1 MEEQKVLTIVVGEPL
16 TKKQEADI
24 LCALWRGKGYFADE
38 FTEEE
43 TDTMIANIEGDM
55 PLISGTRIE
64 CDLANAKK
72 SALELETKWKGSRE
86 EIAELEDQIAELKEQ
101 IARKE
106 AEEITM
112 QREADAMK
120 AKISAWEIEWEVK
133 NREEKRIS
141 ADYEQLTA
149 DYERKCE
156 LLDVAVA
163 SIGRLTLKL

>member
-1 MEEQKVLTIVVGEPL
+1 MADMEEQKVLTIVVGEPL

-72 SALELETKWKGSRE
+72 SALELETKLKDSRG
-86 EIAELEDQIAELKEQ
+86 EIEELKEQ

-133 NREEKRIS
+133 SREEKRIS

-163 SIGRLTLKL
+163 SIGRLTAKL